1 MCLHERTHC
10 CHLANTTEPSVY
22 GCDVPYVTFDHLS
35 LDTPTQTVAQ
45 IYLCDCRPALRAQY
59 CIVAFESTH
68 YSYLI

>member
-45 IYLCDCRPALRAQY
+45 IG
-59 CIVAFESTH
+59 
-68 YSYLI
+68 